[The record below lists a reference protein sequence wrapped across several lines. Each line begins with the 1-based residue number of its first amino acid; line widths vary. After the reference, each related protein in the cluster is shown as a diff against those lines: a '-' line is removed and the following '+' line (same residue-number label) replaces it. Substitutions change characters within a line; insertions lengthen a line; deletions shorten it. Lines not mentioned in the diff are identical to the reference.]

1 MIRGM
6 RALFFVALLTLASP
20 GVPAQDDAGAALAA
34 RKAAVEKLLRERPG
48 DATLWF
54 YRARFAAEAGDARDC
69 VAALAK
75 VAELGDGFL
84 PARELGFEKV
94 WNDPAFEAAR
104 ARLES
109 RLARLDYAAIAFEL
123 ADTALVPEG
132 IAYDAPSKSFFV
144 GGVAGH
150 RIVRVDENRDESG
163 FAGPAAGLDAVL
175 GLAVDAP
182 RRRLYAVTTSAIS
195 DPAVKPA
202 RNAVVAFDLET
213 RQVVKRFD
221 VRGAAQL
228 NDVAVAPGGRVYAT
242 DSGSGAVYEIPAQG
256 EAHALVPPGAL
267 PGANGLAASPD
278 GRRIY
283 VAHSTGIA
291 VVDVASGAVKRMAV
305 ASREN
310 VAAIDGL
317 YQWQGMLIG
326 VQNVTNPGRVI
337 AIALGRDGES
347 IVGVRTLLSH
357 HQRGLDEPTT
367 GAIGPDGFYLL
378 AATGVGH
385 VGADGRIERPDSV
398 PHPTVLRVLLPR

>member
-6 RALFFVALLTLASP
+6 RALALFAFLAFVSFAVP
-20 GVPAQDDAGAALAA
+20 GEDDGAAAPGP
-34 RKAAVEKLLRERPG
+34 RKAAVEKLLRERPR
-48 DATLWF
+48 DAALWF
-54 YRARFAAEAGDARDC
+54 YLARVDAAAGDARGC
-69 VAALAK
+69 AAALDKAG
-75 VAELGDGFL
+75 ELGDGFL
-84 PARELGFEKV
+84 PAREQGFEKV

-109 RLARLDYAAIAFEL
+109 RLPRLDYAPIAFEL
-123 ADTALVPEG
+123 EDTALVPEG

-150 RIVRVDENRDESG
+150 RIVRIDESREESE

-175 GLAVDAP
+175 GIAVDAP

-195 DPAVKPA
+195 EPAMKPA
-202 RNAVVAFDLET
+202 RNAVVAFDLVT
-213 RQVVKRFD
+213 RAVVKRFD

-228 NDVAVAPGGRVYAT
+228 NDVAVAAGGRVYAT
-242 DSGSGAVYEIPAQG
+242 DSGAGAVYEIPAQG
-256 EAHALVPPGAL
+256 DPRALVPSGAL
-267 PGANGLAASPD
+267 PGANGIAASPD
-278 GRRIY
+278 GRRLY
-283 VAHSTGIA
+283 VAHATGIA
-291 VVDVASGAVKRMAV
+291 MVDVASGAVKRMAV

-337 AIALGRDGES
+337 AIALARDGES

-385 VGADGRIERPDSV
+385 VGAQGRIERPDSV
-398 PHPTVLRVLLPR
+398 PKPTVLRVLLPR

>member
-6 RALFFVALLTLASP
+6 RALALLAFLAAASFAL
-20 GVPAQDDAGAALAA
+20 PAQEEAAAPLRA

-54 YRARFAAEAGDARDC
+54 YLARFDAEAGDAPDC
-69 VAALAK
+69 AAALAK

-84 PARELGFEKV
+84 PARELGFGKV

-109 RLARLDYAAIAFEL
+109 RLPRLDYAPIAFEL
-123 ADTALVPEG
+123 EDTALVPEG
-132 IAYDAPSKSFFV
+132 LAYDAPSKGFFM

-150 RIVRVDENRDESG
+150 RIVRIDESG
-163 FAGPAAGLDAVL
+163 EQTEFAGPAAGLDAVL

-195 DPAVKPA
+195 EPAAKPA
-202 RNAVVAFDLET
+202 RNAVVAFDLVT
-213 RQVVKRFD
+213 RRVVKRFD
-221 VRGAAQL
+221 VRGAVQL

-242 DSGSGAVYEIPAQG
+242 DSGAGAVYEIPAQG
-256 EAHALVPPGAL
+256 DARVLVPAGAL

-278 GRRIY
+278 GRRLY

-291 VVDVASGAVKRMAV
+291 LIDLASGAVKRMAV

-326 VQNVTNPGRVI
+326 VQNVTNPGRVV
-337 AIALGRDGES
+337 AITLARDGES
-347 IVGVRTLLSH
+347 IAGVRTLLSH

-385 VGADGRIERPDSV
+385 VGANGRIERPDSV